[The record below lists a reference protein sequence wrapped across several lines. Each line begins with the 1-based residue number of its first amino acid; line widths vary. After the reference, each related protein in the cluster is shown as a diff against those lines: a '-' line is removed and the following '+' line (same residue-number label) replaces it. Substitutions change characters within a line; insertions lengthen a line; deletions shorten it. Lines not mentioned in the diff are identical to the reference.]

1 MSNHD
6 GVTAEVG
13 SCDIEQQV
21 TPGEVVIGA
30 VIVGAHIEATF
41 LPQVYI
47 YERVEALAQQRQS
60 AVRVYPDTLV
70 GQRGLHD
77 ARVGHDTDKMLGAH
91 QCVALWRIPVRR
103 VVSPGRRRVK
113 VSSSPHS
120 GRGASAGLVEHAV
133 HSRHIAITSE
143 TVVTLIFI
151 DKFQAIFP
159 CSSSFCRKSNTYT
172 GLWKYSPVRGSCSL
186 A

>member
-6 GVTAEVG
+6 GVAAEVG

-21 TPGEVVIGA
+21 APGEVVIGA

-47 YERVEALAQQRQS
+47 YERVEGLAQQWQS

-77 ARVGHDTDKMLGAH
+77 ARVGHDADKCLGRTS
-91 QCVALWRIPVRR
+91 VSPVTLWRIPVKR

-113 VSSSPHS
+113 ASSSPHS

-133 HSRHIAITSE
+133 HSRHIAITSDGGRD
-143 TVVTLIFI
+143 LNLH
-151 DKFQAIFP
+151 
-159 CSSSFCRKSNTYT
+159 R
-172 GLWKYSPVRGSCSL
+172 
-186 A
+186 